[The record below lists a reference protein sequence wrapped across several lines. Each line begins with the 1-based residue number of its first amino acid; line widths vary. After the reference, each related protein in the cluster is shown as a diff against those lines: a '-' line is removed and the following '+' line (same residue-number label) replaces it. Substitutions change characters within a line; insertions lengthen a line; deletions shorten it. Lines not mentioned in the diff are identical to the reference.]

1 MISTYGA
8 TLIDLFIIY
17 IKQLV
22 VIICFLRGVGGRDFS
37 ALYCTIIV
45 LNGRKTIILSAF
57 MRCFMA
63 REQGNKA
70 GLIRQVRLI
79 LVTKYNYLIVFDA
92 F

>member
-1 MISTYGA
+1 
-8 TLIDLFIIY
+8 
-17 IKQLV
+17 
-22 VIICFLRGVGGRDFS
+22 VIICFLRGVERRDFS

-70 GLIRQVRLI
+70 GLIRRVILI
-79 LVTKYNYLIVFDA
+79 LLTKYNYIIVFYE